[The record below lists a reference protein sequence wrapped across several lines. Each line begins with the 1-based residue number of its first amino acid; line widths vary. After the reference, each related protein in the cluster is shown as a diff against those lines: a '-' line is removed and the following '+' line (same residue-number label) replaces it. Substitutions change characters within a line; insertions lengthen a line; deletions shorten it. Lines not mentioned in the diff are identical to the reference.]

1 MAINSDAAMAV
12 ALFLSTASV
21 VWSAAFAWSRWLVRP
36 RESITTFPEHQEYL
50 ERRLARVEH
59 AVDAI
64 TGELTRLG
72 EAQRAMGR
80 LLAERP
86 PAVDPR
92 QRAVGALPRVDTPH

>member
-12 ALFLSTASV
+12 ALFVSTASV

-36 RESITTFPEHQEYL
+36 RESIATFPEHQEYL
-50 ERRLARVEH
+50 ERRIARVEH

-64 TGELTRLG
+64 MGELARLG
-72 EAQRAMGR
+72 EAQRAIGQ

-86 PAVDPR
+86 PVVGPR
-92 QRAVGALPRVDTPH
+92 HRAVGELPRVDTPH